1 MMGYTHIA
9 VGCALWAGV
18 RALLPGPP
26 GSLPPELG
34 LAALG
39 SLLPDIDEP
48 QSLVGRK
55 LGFLAWPIK
64 LVFGHRGFT
73 HSLLAL
79 GLALAGLAAATG
91 AGLLPVAGATA
102 FWVGYAGH
110 LAGDGLTIS
119 GVPLFWPAEARVRAP
134 LAFPTG
140 GVVEH
145 LLAAGLAALLGWVLR
160 GYWPPRLPF

>member
-1 MMGYTHIA
+1 MMGYSHMA

-18 RALLPGPP
+18 RALIPGPP
-26 GSLPPELG
+26 GSLPAELG

-48 QSLVGRK
+48 QSLIGRR
-55 LGFLAWPIK
+55 LGFIAWPIK

-73 HSLLAL
+73 HSLIAL
-79 GLALAGLAAATG
+79 GLALAALASATG
-91 AGLLPVAGATA
+91 AGLLPPAGAAA

-119 GVPLFWPAEARVRAP
+119 GVPLFWPSENRVRAP
-134 LAFPTG
+134 LTFATG

-145 LLAAGLAALLGWVLR
+145 LLMAGLAALLGWTLR
-160 GYWPPRLPF
+160 GYWPLLPLR

>member
-1 MMGYTHIA
+1 MMGYSHMA
-9 VGCALWAGV
+9 CGCALWAGV
-18 RALLPGPP
+18 RLLFPGPP

-48 QSLVGRK
+48 QSLMGRR

-73 HSLLAL
+73 HSLVALAL
-79 GLALAGLAAATG
+79 VLAGLAAAAG
-91 AGLLPVAGATA
+91 AGLLPAAGAAA

-110 LAGDGLTIS
+110 LAGDGLTTS

-134 LAFPTG
+134 LTFPTG

-145 LLAAGLAALLGWVLR
+145 LLAAGLAAALGWTLR
-160 GYWPPRLPF
+160 GYWPRLPLP

>member
-1 MMGYTHIA
+1 MMGYSHMA

-18 RALLPGPP
+18 RALFPGAP
-26 GSLPPELG
+26 GSLPPELA

-48 QSLVGRK
+48 QSLIGRK
-55 LGFLAWPIK
+55 LGFIAWPIK

-73 HSLLAL
+73 HSLAAL
-79 GLALAGLAAATG
+79 GLALAGLAAAAG
-91 AGLLPVAGATA
+91 AGLLPPAGAAA
-102 FWVGYAGH
+102 FWMGYAGH
-110 LAGDGLTIS
+110 LAGDGLTTS
-119 GVPLFWPAEARVRAP
+119 GVPLFWPSEARVRAP
-134 LAFPTG
+134 LTFPTG

-160 GYWPPRLPF
+160 GYWPPHLPR